1 MYEIS
6 ALYTYPVKSCRAV
19 GLSNMIIDALGPQF
33 DRRFMLV
40 GDDLKH
46 VTQRTDPVMANID
59 VAFDGCVLHLD
70 FAQHSFRVPVS
81 AFNESLVVSVWAD
94 LVDALA
100 LPRAGA
106 ELLVDDALSA
116 FLGKCVRLV
125 YMPLSTYRAVD
136 AEFSKTNAQVSFA
149 DAFPIL
155 LCGEAS
161 LADLN
166 SRLNVPVNMARFRP
180 NIVVSGGA
188 AFAETEWKRI
198 RIGGVEFD
206 SVKPCSRCSMIT
218 LDEHGGFSKEPLKT
232 LASYRTNRFG
242 ACFGENLV
250 HRGEGVLEL
259 GMTVEVLE

>member
-19 GLSNMIIDALGPQF
+19 SLSEMNIDALGPQF

-59 VAFDGCVLHLD
+59 VAFDGSVLHLD
-70 FAQHSFRVPVS
+70 FSQHSFRIPVLDFS
-81 AFNESLVVSVWAD
+81 EPLVVSVWAD

-100 LPRAGA
+100 LPQA
-106 ELLVDDALSA
+106 EGELSVDGALSV
-116 FLGKCVRLV
+116 FLGKPVRLV
-125 YMPLSTYRAVD
+125 YMPPSTYRAVD
-136 AEFSKTNAQVSFA
+136 PEFSKMSAQVSFA
-149 DAFPIL
+149 DGFPIL

-166 SRLNVPVNMARFRP
+166 SRLNLPVRMERFRP
-180 NIVVSGGA
+180 NIVVSGGV
-188 AFAETEWKRI
+188 AFAEAEWKRV
-198 RIGGVEFD
+198 RIGGIEFD

-218 LDEHGGFSKEPLKT
+218 LDESGGFSKEPLKT
-232 LASYRTNRFG
+232 LAGYRSNRFG

-250 HRGEGVLEL
+250 HRGVGVLEL
-259 GMTVEVLE
+259 GMTVEILV